1 MTGVIPRSATMVL
14 VSTRQVLLLALGV
27 VAVSFSAIFIRLSHA
42 PALSIALYRNA
53 ISAAIVL
60 PPMLVLR
67 RAEVKRL
74 TRTQLALA
82 LLAGAILA
90 AHFALWISSLS
101 RTTIAASVVLVTTSP
116 VFVAVGA
123 RVLFGERIS
132 RRALG
137 GILVAVAGAGVVSGG
152 GFSLSGRAFQGDILA
167 LLGAVAAAG
176 YFLAGRH
183 LRQDLSLLA
192 YVGLVYASC
201 TIALVPM
208 ALAGHAPLAGFP
220 PSTWGLFLLMAIVPQ
235 MLGHTVFNYLLKDVD
250 ATLVAIAI
258 MGEPVGS
265 TLLALVFFAE
275 VPPWTAVAG
284 GALILA
290 GIYVAVTVQARM
302 VRPTGV
308 AVPLE

>member
-1 MTGVIPRSATMVL
+1 MGYSTRSPPHRSATALRRRSTGVIPRSATMVL

-74 TRTQLALA
+74 TRTHLALA
-82 LLAGAILA
+82 L
-90 AHFALWISSLS
+90 
-101 RTTIAASVVLVTTSP
+101 
-116 VFVAVGA
+116 
-123 RVLFGERIS
+123 
-132 RRALG
+132 
-137 GILVAVAGAGVVSGG
+137 
-152 GFSLSGRAFQGDILA
+152 
-167 LLGAVAAAG
+167 
-176 YFLAGRH
+176 
-183 LRQDLSLLA
+183 
-192 YVGLVYASC
+192 
-201 TIALVPM
+201 
-208 ALAGHAPLAGFP
+208 LAGHAPLAGFP